1 MNMGYDLGLHDT
13 RWQQAAAMLALQG
26 PAHQVTLGG
35 AGSAAPRKLHAPASQ
50 NSTQSWLP
58 PAGVFQRGV
67 PAARR
72 AHSIARRNVVALS
85 PQTGAT
91 TLRLTVPPSADTG
104 IALALVMPTES

>member
-1 MNMGYDLGLHDT
+1 MQPSVESWHRVAWHAGNGL
-13 RWQQAAAMLALQG
+13 LACQG
-26 PAHQVTLGG
+26 TAHQVTLGG

-58 PAGVFQRGV
+58 PAGLFQRGV

-72 AHSIARRNVVALS
+72 ARSITRLP

-91 TLRLTVPPSADTG
+91 TLLLTVPPGADTS
-104 IALALVMPTES
+104 IALALAMPAESCLLAAA